1 MSISPVDASIT
12 PPDPSPV
19 VGKAAP
25 VKDPIVSS
33 GAPVATAAQA
43 SHQTISDK
51 EVSKAVDTLNASSLG
66 DAGLSFSQDKE
77 SGLTVVTITDKKTD
91 EVIRQLPTKEALAL
105 THSIDETLRGKLIN
119 HKA

>member
-1 MSISPVDASIT
+1 MSISPVDASVAQ
-12 PPDPSPV
+12 PDPSPV

-33 GAPVATAAQA
+33 GAPVTQP
-43 SHQTISDK
+43 SQTVSDK
-51 EVSKAVDTLNASSLG
+51 EVSKAVDALNASSLG
-66 DAGLSFSQDKE
+66 AAGLSFSQDKE

-91 EVIRQLPTKEALAL
+91 EVIRQMPTKEALAL
-105 THSIDETLRGKLIN
+105 THSIDDTLDALRGKLIN